1 MRFRPQPVVF
11 CLILIFGSPSS
22 KGSHPFVCVTLLNN
36 PSELALLLL
45 FHSFGLMQSPSLL
58 FLPLLPAFSRLFS
71 TSLLPSFSFQKI
83 LNTQPFYA
91 SREEEASLSLIL
103 QPSLIGFKPFQTLPE
118 SCDSLLQIVKAKPI
132 GLSLFTIV
140 NGLNSCYSRA
150 VTLALL
156 QFSHDIHKST
166 LRCGYSQPH
175 WNPWTFVWWGPWP
188 RACSVFRALCAPL
201 VVPYQG

>member
-1 MRFRPQPVVF
+1 M
-11 CLILIFGSPSS
+11 ILSG
-22 KGSHPFVCVTLLNN
+22 
-36 PSELALLLL
+36 LALLLL
-45 FHSFGLMQSPSLL
+45 FHSSGLMQSPSLL

-83 LNTQPFYA
+83 LDPTQPFYA
-91 SREEEASLSLIL
+91 SREEEASLSLSFSS
-103 QPSLIGFKPFQTLPE
+103 PASLDSSPFRLFQNLATLFYKLSKQSPLDFHY
-118 SCDSLLQIVKAKPI
+118 SQLLTV
-132 GLSLFTIV
+132 
-140 NGLNSCYSRA
+140 SRA